1 MEKLLTTNEVAEYFR
16 VTPITVTSKF
26 TKQGLK
32 FFPISCKEYRYNM
45 KDVIAFEERMKVN
58 SLIKTQMDVSC
69 FKNMTTRN
77 ASGIKLI
84 D

>member
-45 KDVIAFEERMKVN
+45 KDIIEFEENMKNNIRVN
-58 SLIKTQMDVSC
+58 KPIETNNYKY
-69 FKNMTTRN
+69 FTTSKK
-77 ASGIKLI
+77 APIKLI

>member
-1 MEKLLTTNEVAEYFR
+1 MDKLLTTSEVAAYFR
-16 VTPITVTSKF
+16 VTPTTVTSKF

-32 FFPISCKEYRYNM
+32 FFPLSCKEYRYNM
-45 KDVIAFEERMKVN
+45 KDVLAFEERMKVN
-58 SLIKTQMDVSC
+58 SLIKNEMDVSS
-69 FKNMTTRN
+69 FKFRTTRN

>member
-1 MEKLLTTNEVAEYFR
+1 MDKLLTTSEVAEYFQ
-16 VTPITVTSKF
+16 VTPNTVTAKF

-45 KDVIAFEERMKVN
+45 KDVLAFEERMKVN
-58 SLIKTQMDVSC
+58 SLIKTQMDVSSLK
-69 FKNMTTRN
+69 FKTTRT